1 MTVSNM
7 LKRGGSLINHL
18 GRKWSADAVTHL
30 GQKMKHNLHVMGRKT
45 AGSLRTIA
53 NVGDR
58 VLPTVQAIADVT
70 GHPLASAA
78 VEGLRRGVN
87 AVNNMNGK
95 VQHVRNAFR
104 TV

>member
-1 MTVSNM
+1 MVCRCCCTSRSENETQ
-7 LKRGGSLINHL
+7 SSL
-18 GRKWSADAVTHL
+18 GRKAE
-30 GQKMKHNLHVMGRKT
+30 
-45 AGSLRTIA
+45 GSLQTIA

-70 GHPLASAA
+70 GHPLAGAA

-87 AVNNMNGK
+87 AMNNINGK
-95 VQHVRNAFR
+95 VQHVRNAFQ